1 MSEEKSKLQKI
12 TDVEAEAEMRRAIE
26 AILMVAIDPVA
37 PGILAQLFEVPVD
50 EIERICDSMVE
61 QYEEAKLGFLLVR
74 IGGGYRFQS
83 NPEKAQWVERFVLE
97 GQSRRLT
104 AAAMET
110 LSIVAYKQPISRAQ
124 ISAIRGVDVEGVMRN
139 LQQRGLIDEVS
150 RDVGPGNAVL
160 YGSSEFEQ
168 GTQQFERLQKVL
180 ARAGI
185 GSRRVCEKLI
195 VDQRV
200 TVNGEIPELG
210 EKVDPE
216 TSQIEVD
223 GLKIG
228 VRQDLVYY
236 LVNKPIG
243 IITTSKDPQKRSTV
257 IDLVPTH
264 PRVFPVGRLDA
275 DTEGLIFMTNDG
287 DLTHYLTHPSFGIE
301 KEYLVQVEV
310 KPSRNAIRQLRQGV
324 ELDDGL
330 TAPAKVSL
338 VDEKLLKIVIHE
350 GRNRQVRRM
359 CESIGHPV
367 IRLVRSRIGPIVDR
381 SLSPGSFR
389 ELTNQELR
397 SIRKIL
403 SKDFSN

>member
-1 MSEEKSKLQKI
+1 M
-12 TDVEAEAEMRRAIE
+12 
-26 AILMVAIDPVA
+26 P
-37 PGILAQLFEVPVD
+37 
-50 EIERICDSMVE
+50 
-61 QYEEAKLGFLLVR
+61 
-74 IGGGYRFQS
+74 
-83 NPEKAQWVERFVLE
+83 
-97 GQSRRLT
+97 
-104 AAAMET
+104 
-110 LSIVAYKQPISRAQ
+110 
-124 ISAIRGVDVEGVMRN
+124 
-139 LQQRGLIDEVS
+139 
-150 RDVGPGNAVL
+150 
-160 YGSSEFEQ
+160 SSEFEQ

-275 DTEGLIFMTNDG
+275 DTEGLILMTNDG

-330 TAPAKVSL
+330 KAPAKVSL

-381 SLSPGSFR
+381 SLRPGSFR